1 MKRVEFLLTWNFLS
15 YISQIT
21 FANYLKFKSQ
31 IIFSTLVEFIIIIFR
46 HTLFRKIVGFIFSTI
61 LSKYLHDIWNENN
74 FGILAESERKTQFQ

>member
-21 FANYLKFKSQ
+21 FAKYLKFKSQ
-31 IIFSTLVEFIIIIFR
+31 IIFFTLVEFIIS
-46 HTLFRKIVGFIFSTI
+46 TLFKKNLGFNFSTI